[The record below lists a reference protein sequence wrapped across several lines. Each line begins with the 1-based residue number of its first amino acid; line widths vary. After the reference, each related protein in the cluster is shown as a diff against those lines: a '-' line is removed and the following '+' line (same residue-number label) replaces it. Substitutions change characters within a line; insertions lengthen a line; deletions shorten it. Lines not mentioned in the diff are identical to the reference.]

1 MALLTNF
8 KDDIL
13 DTEVN
18 ELRKY
23 QMIENSDGT
32 YSFVDVTTYSQ
43 EGSSYGAKE
52 VNEERAAINE
62 LMEGSGSTTNLI
74 YYGNFP
80 DADHTGTYIS
90 FPAINFKNDT
100 KYMIY
105 VSADVSAT
113 SGGDAITPEIVI
125 GRFSVYSDTI
135 KGGTYQISNSSGTNS
150 YSDVFFLDT
159 GTFGISGL
167 RYRVGTAQAVYNSY
181 TFAVVEFGA

>member
-23 QMIENSDGT
+23 QMIENGDGT

-62 LMEGSGSTTNLI
+62 LMEGGGSTTNLT
-74 YYGNFP
+74 YYSNH
-80 DADHTGTYIS
+80 ADEHHTGTYVS
-90 FPAINFKNDT
+90 FPNINFKNNT

-105 VSADVSAT
+105 VRADVSIASGKNAT
-113 SGGDAITPEIVI
+113 TPEIVI
-125 GRFSVYSDTI
+125 GRLNTYSDTI
-135 KGGTYQISNSSGTNS
+135 KGGTYQIENSSETNS

-159 GTFGISGL
+159 GILGISGL
-167 RYRVGTAQAVYNSY
+167 RYRVDTVQAVYNSY
-181 TFAVVEFGA
+181 TFAIVEFGA

>member
-62 LMEGSGSTTNLI
+62 LMEGGGSTTNLTH
-74 YYGNFP
+74 YSNH
-80 DADHTGTYIS
+80 ADEHHTGTYVN
-90 FPAINFKNDT
+90 FPNINFKNNT

-105 VSADVSAT
+105 VRADVSIASGENAT
-113 SGGDAITPEIVI
+113 TPEIVI
-125 GRFSVYSDTI
+125 GRFSTYSDTI
-135 KGGTYQISNSSGTNS
+135 KGGTYQIENSSGTNS

-159 GTFGISGL
+159 GILGISGL
-167 RYRVGTAQAVYNSY
+167 RYRVSTVQAVYNSY

>member
-1 MALLTNF
+1 MVLLTNF

-32 YSFVDVTTYSQ
+32 YSFIDVTTYSQ

-52 VNEERAAINE
+52 VNEERQAINQ
-62 LMEGSGSTTNLI
+62 LMDGSGSTTNLI

-90 FPAINFKNDT
+90 FPSINFKSDT

-105 VSADVSAT
+105 VRADVSIA
-113 SGGDAITPEIVI
+113 SGGNATTPEIVI
-125 GRFSVYSDTI
+125 GRSGFYSDTV
-135 KGGTYQISNSSGTNS
+135 KGGTYQISNSSGVNS

-159 GTFGISGL
+159 GVLGISGL
-167 RYRVGTAQAVYNSY
+167 RYRVGTAQAVYESY
-181 TFAVVEFGA
+181 KIAVVEFGA